1 MLVTGAGPIGIMSAA
16 IAKHVGARN
25 ILLTDINNNRLELAK
40 EVCDVEILNPLN
52 GNLKEKMNEMGLK
65 EGFDVGLEM
74 SGSEQAIDQMMDAM
88 IMGGNISLLGLPSD
102 KIQFDL
108 SKAIFKALNLKAI
121 YGREIF
127 ETWYKGMALIDSGLD
142 IGNIIT
148 HKFHFSDFSRAFYL
162 LNSGKAGKVIL
173 DWD

>member
-1 MLVTGAGPIGIMSAA
+1 MT
-16 IAKHVGARN
+16 
-25 ILLTDINNNRLELAK
+25 
-40 EVCDVEILNPLN
+40 
-52 GNLKEKMNEMGLK
+52 EMGLK

-74 SGSEQAIDQMMDAM
+74 SGSEQAIDQMMGAM

-102 KIQFDL
+102 KIEFDL

-127 ETWYKGMALIDSGLD
+127 ETWYKGMALIDSGLN
-142 IGNIIT
+142 IENIIT
-148 HKFHFSDFSRAFYL
+148 HKFHYSDFSKAFDL

-173 DWD
+173 DWT